1 MAHKRYT
8 KSHEWCALE
17 GDQATC
23 GISQHAAQELN
34 DLTFLDYRV
43 EAGDVVGQG
52 QSIAEVDSVKT
63 TSEIYAP
70 IAGTVEAI
78 NTRFKDESQLGV
90 VTSDP
95 EGEGWLFKL
104 RGVDAAQHAA
114 LMSAEAYAAFCAESA
129 H

>member
-1 MAHKRYT
+1 MADKRYT
-8 KSHEWCALE
+8 KSHEWCSLE
-17 GDQATC
+17 GNLATC

-43 EAGDVVGQG
+43 EAGETVEAGQTV
-52 QSIAEVDSVKT
+52 AEVDSVKA

-70 IAGTVEAI
+70 VAGKVSAI
-78 NTRFKDESQLGV
+78 NARFKDESQLGV
-90 VTSDP
+90 ITKDP

-104 RGVDAAQHAA
+104 EVSDKGQVSQLMAAAA
-114 LMSAEAYAAFCAESA
+114 YQKHCAESA